1 MNTNDCKLNV
11 CLDLDN
17 TLIQALEPSDRK
29 KIPSELSSKFRYV
42 DYIPFFRIYERPHLQ
57 RFLDYIF
64 EHFNVSVITAAEKQY
79 GLFIIENFIL
89 TKPERKLSFVFYR
102 YHVDL
107 SREIYS
113 GVKDLRMLWELFKIP
128 GFYKHNTVI
137 IDDLDMVYQTN
148 PNNTIRIPGFFIV
161 DEETNKVNYDMVN
174 DDELLNVMHQL
185 EFLKE
190 NYQTHHC
197 RWIDAALLDFKKKEK
212 VSKNWINQTEGNA
225 PPLVVPGTN
234 FPVTEPEPIP
244 ENSPVQEDE
253 YHLSDV
259 EPSDNERSDNEKFE
273 VEPSDNERPD
283 NNKSEVEPSD
293 NERSDNDKS
302 EVEPSDNEKLKD
314 SEDEVEKS
322 LKRLEND
329 TPDSRKPEPVS
340 ETEDDGYLR

>member
-1 MNTNDCKLNV
+1 MMTNDCKLNV

-17 TLIQALEPSDRK
+17 TLIQALEASDRK
-29 KIPSELSSKFRYV
+29 KIPHELSSKFRYV

-57 RFLDYIF
+57 RFIDYIF
-64 EHFNVSVITAAEKQY
+64 EHFNVSVITAAEKDY

-225 PPLVVPGTN
+225 PPLVI
-234 FPVTEPEPIP
+234 TEPEPIP

-259 EPSDNERSDNEKFE
+259 EPSDNERSDVERSDNEKFE
-273 VEPSDNERPD
+273 VEQ
-283 NNKSEVEPSD
+283 SD
-293 NERSDNDKS
+293 NERSDNYKS
-302 EVEPSDNEKLKD
+302 EVELSDNEHSQGVSIGSKSPD

-329 TPDSRKPEPVS
+329 TPDARKQEPMS
-340 ETEDDGYLR
+340 ETEPKDDGYLR